1 MEYTFSTEFLE
12 IITRVAEKLEMT
24 EERVVVSGVSRNFM
38 HVGKKV
44 LSLLQTA
51 GTNLLEN

>member
-38 HVGKKV
+38 H
-44 LSLLQTA
+44 S
-51 GTNLLEN
+51 